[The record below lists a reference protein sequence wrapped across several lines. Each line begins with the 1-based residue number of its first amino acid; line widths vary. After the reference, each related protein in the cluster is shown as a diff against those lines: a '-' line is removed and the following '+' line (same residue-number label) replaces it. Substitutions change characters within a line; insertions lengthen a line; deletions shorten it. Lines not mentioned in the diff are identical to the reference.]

1 MHRMVAIGISD
12 LERCQEFSRGLVRVG
27 LQTLKHFAPVRFKRI
42 RATTSA
48 RFGRLSVLQ
57 GPDLDSSSP
66 GVFTPK
72 SNTITEGH
80 KLTAMPAAGIL
91 GA

>member
-1 MHRMVAIGISD
+1 MVAIGIPD
-12 LERCQEFSRGLVRVG
+12 LERRQEFSRGLVRVG
-27 LQTLKHFAPVRFKRI
+27 LQTLKHFCPIRLKRI

-48 RFGRLSVLQ
+48 RFRRLSVPQ
-57 GPDLDSSSP
+57 GADFDASCL
-66 GVFTPK
+66 GVFTPE

-80 KLTAMPAAGIL
+80 KLTAMPTAGIL